1 MRWTALLLC
10 SALVACSAQSASL
23 NDTVSDEESP
33 KIEAGLAKANESPTP
48 RASDHKEA
56 QFFVVDNS
64 RDPEALRYVR
74 QNTGKEIIAGHYSSA
89 SVPCGTG
96 CVSEYLVDRK
106 TGGVIALPA
115 TDDMDDGAEMFWT
128 VEGADDDS
136 ITITYGPS
144 TGIEG
149 DRPCRQATYR
159 VRGTEITQIT
169 ELRPLASCPD

>member
-10 SALVACSAQSASL
+10 SALVACSAHSASQ

-33 KIEAGLAKANESPTP
+33 KIEAGLAKTKDSPAP
-48 RASDHKEA
+48 RVSKHKEA
-56 QFFVVDNS
+56 EFFVFDNS
-64 RDPEALRYVR
+64 RDPEALRLVR
-74 QNTGKEIIAGHYSSA
+74 KNTGKEIMAGHYSPA

-96 CVSEYLVDRK
+96 CVSYSLVDRR
-106 TGGVIALPA
+106 TGGVISLP
-115 TDDMDDGAEMFWT
+115 TTEDLENGAEMFWD
-128 VEGADDDS
+128 VEAAGDES
-136 ITITYGPS
+136 IAITYGPS

-169 ELRPLASCPD
+169 ELTPLASCPD